1 MTNIGT
7 IVFIAIYTQYFE
19 IVGNTIYHLEW
30 VILANFYFIVFPG
43 EEVLTHVQVT
53 GLRHSIMICQV
64 TCTAVQRGK
73 VSFLC

>member
-1 MTNIGT
+1 MC
-7 IVFIAIYTQYFE
+7 
-19 IVGNTIYHLEW
+19 HLEW
-30 VILANFYFIVFPG
+30 VILADFYFTVFPG